1 MDWIKD
7 DSEGRFIPMESGD
20 VIGYMVFPLHVEEL
34 AKQRTFRSLDEI
46 AYLQPKRK
54 D

>member
-20 VIGYMVFPLHVEEL
+20 VVGYMVFPSRVVMLT
-34 AKQRTFRSLDEI
+34 KTIRSFETPNLSED
-46 AYLQPKRK
+46 